1 MSKTTTKTTK
11 TATEKATIEKVKPV
25 KKVVK
30 EEQAPEVLV
39 QEAPVQETPV
49 PEVPVQETPVQT
61 QEPIQAQIGKVA
73 GLVKTLK
80 DVQNNLKDIAKK
92 VKKSKQEEKEKTK
105 RVVSEEEKQ
114 RRRETSGFNKPVE
127 VSQALAT
134 FMGLKEPKASRT
146 DVTRFM
152 CAYIKD
158 NKLQQGRSFSVDEK
172 LKLVLGEA
180 VFPINSK
187 QPELGNGYT
196 YFSLP
201 KYLSP
206 HFVKKIVV

>member
-30 EEQAPEVLV
+30 EEPAPEAPEAPAPEAQAPETPAP
-39 QEAPVQETPV
+39 EA
-49 PEVPVQETPVQT
+49 PVQT
-61 QEPIQAQIGKVA
+61 QEPIQTQIGKVA

-92 VKKSKQEEKEKTK
+92 AKKSKQEEKEKTK
-105 RVVSEEEKQ
+105 RVVSEEERQ

-172 LKLVLGEA
+172 LKALLGEA
-180 VFPINSK
+180 VFPVNSK

-201 KYLSP
+201 KYLSS